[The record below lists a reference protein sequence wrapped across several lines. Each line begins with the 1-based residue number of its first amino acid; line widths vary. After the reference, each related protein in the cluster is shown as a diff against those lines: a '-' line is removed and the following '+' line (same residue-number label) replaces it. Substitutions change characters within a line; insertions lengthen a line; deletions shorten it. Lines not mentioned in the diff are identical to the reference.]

1 MAAAVYILGMFV
13 ALLCGLLLARGYR
26 RSHHR
31 LLLWSALCFVG
42 LAVTNGMVFVDL
54 VMLPNVDLRMLRRAT
69 SAISMIL
76 LLYGLIWDSE

>member
-31 LLLWSALCFVG
+31 LLLWSALCFAG